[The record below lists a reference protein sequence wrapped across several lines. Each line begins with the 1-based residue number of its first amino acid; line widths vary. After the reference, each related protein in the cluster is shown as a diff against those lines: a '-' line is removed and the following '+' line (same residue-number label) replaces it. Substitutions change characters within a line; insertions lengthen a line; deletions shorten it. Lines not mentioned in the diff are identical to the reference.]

1 MWAPLGYRYHLEMHN
16 PTRWVSIPL
25 GNPFLLSTWRLQSA
39 WGLFSELLNTSNV
52 VLVAPLDWVRRRFLS
67 SDDLDVGYGKMWVVG
82 WNMGKKKGFR
92 FSDQPWATVFQWL
105 RHGHGTAVRIRSD
118 CVFTGSPSDDSWI
131 RPSYRD
137 LLYFRRSLN
146 RHSCLYWLLQ
156 KSPSLTRLSP

>member
-67 SDDLDVGYGKMWVVG
+67 SDDLDVGYGKKCGLSVG
-82 WNMGKKKGFR
+82 IWARKKGLGSVINLGR
-92 FSDQPWATVFQWL
+92 PYSSGCVTDMELQSASVPTVSSLVHLLTTAELDLPTEIYCTFA
-105 RHGHGTAVRIRSD
+105 GHWIDIAV
-118 CVFTGSPSDDSWI
+118 CTGC
-131 RPSYRD
+131 YK
-137 LLYFRRSLN
+137 N
-146 RHSCLYWLLQ
+146 HHQ
-156 KSPSLTRLSP
+156 